1 MILTFL
7 NDFENKTYFELNGIE
22 LVSFQHYAKGNSS
35 LGALIESQVKQ
46 VKHLFLKY
54 IQTSALDYFYF
65 EYIIEKPIN
74 LINKRPIVLKAELWS
89 ENRDKVSISITL
101 ETVLRS
107 YESVGI
113 NVVLTL
119 QPLMDEYGTK

>member
-1 MILTFL
+1 M
-7 NDFENKTYFELNGIE
+7 E